1 MVALAAGFGWGLVN
15 GFLVAKGKIPPL
27 IVTLGTL
34 GMSLGAALVIT
45 GGVDERE
52 VPFKLIT
59 TIGIGRAF
67 NQIPWLVIIAF
78 AVALVFGV
86 ILAGT
91 RFGRYTY
98 AVGSNEEAARRAGIP
113 VDFHLMKVYA
123 LTGTLSGLAG
133 FLSLARFSTTT
144 IGAHDTDNLSGDR
157 RRRHRRHE
165 PVRGHRDDA
174 RNRLRRVHPGC
185 PRQRLHHRRSPGVL
199 AADRRR
205 RCAHRRR
212 LPRPIAPPVAGPAVT
227 VTTNTRRRRSVPTM
241 ARRTWFAAACAAIL
255 ALAVAACGS
264 DNNSSTSTSGGG
276 ASTTAAK
283 KNYKMTLIA
292 GVKGDEF
299 YITMNCGAQAK
310 AKELGVTLDF
320 QGPDKFDASL
330 QTPVVNAVAAKK
342 PDAVLVAPTD
352 TKAMFAPIQQMS
364 QNGTKIVLV
373 DTTLDQPDMAVSQIA
388 SDNEAG
394 GKAAATALAK
404 LIGGKGKVFVVNVKP
419 GISTTDARGK
429 GFEDGAKALGLTYV
443 GQEYDDDD
451 AAKAAA
457 VTKAALA
464 KNPDLKGIFAT
475 NLFSAEG
482 AATGIRE
489 AGKVGQVKIV
499 GFDAGPKQVQ
509 ELKDGVV
516 QGLIAQ
522 KPADIGAQGVQQAY
536 NALTGKA
543 TTKMIGTGSVAITKA
558 NLDQNQDALYKS
570 NC

>member
-1 MVALAAGFGWGLVN
+1 
-15 GFLVAKGKIPPL
+15 
-27 IVTLGTL
+27 
-34 GMSLGAALVIT
+34 
-45 GGVDERE
+45 
-52 VPFKLIT
+52 
-59 TIGIGRAF
+59 
-67 NQIPWLVIIAF
+67 
-78 AVALVFGV
+78 
-86 ILAGT
+86 
-91 RFGRYTY
+91 
-98 AVGSNEEAARRAGIP
+98 
-113 VDFHLMKVYA
+113 
-123 LTGTLSGLAG
+123 
-133 FLSLARFSTTT
+133 
-144 IGAHDTDNLSGDR
+144 
-157 RRRHRRHE
+157 
-165 PVRGHRDDA
+165 
-174 RNRLRRVHPGC
+174 
-185 PRQRLHHRRSPGVL
+185 
-199 AADRRR
+199 
-205 RCAHRRR
+205 
-212 LPRPIAPPVAGPAVT
+212 
-227 VTTNTRRRRSVPTM
+227 M
-241 ARRTWFAAACAAIL
+241 ARRTCFAAVCAAIL
-255 ALAVAACGS
+255 ALAVSACGS
-264 DNNSSTSTSGGG
+264 DDNSNTSSAPAGGSG
-276 ASTTAAK
+276 TTAK

-320 QGPDKFDASL
+320 QGPDKFDPSL

-394 GKAAATALAK
+394 GKAAADALGK

-429 GFEDGAKALGLTYV
+429 GFEDGAKAAGLTYV

-489 AGKVGQVKIV
+489 AGKLGKVKIV
-499 GFDAGPKQVQ
+499 GFDAGPKQV
-509 ELKDGVV
+509 EDLKSGVV
-516 QGLIAQ
+516 QALIAQ
-522 KPADIGAQGVQQAY
+522 KPAEIGADGVQQAY
-536 NALTGKA
+536 NALTGKS
-543 TTKMIGTGSVAITKA
+543 TTKQIGTGSVAITKD
-558 NLDQNQDALYKS
+558 NLDQNQDSLYKS
-570 NC
+570 SC